1 MTSTDISGEP
11 ILILGLA
18 DVKILFGLLAP
29 TETPDQDKVM
39 DRIVQFINDPN
50 VLEWEKKRVEDG

>member
-18 DVKILFGLLAP
+18 DVKILLSLLAL
-29 TETPDQDKVM
+29 TETSDQDRIM
-39 DRIVQFINDPN
+39 NRIVQFINDPQCI
-50 VLEWEKKRVEDG
+50 EWEKKRVQDS

>member
-1 MTSTDISGEP
+1 MVSIDISGEP
-11 ILILGLA
+11 ILMLGLA

-39 DRIVQFINDPN
+39 DRIVQFINDPQCI
-50 VLEWEKKRVEDG
+50 EWENKRVEDG